1 MKDLNFRKGDA
12 KTEAFGS
19 DRMLQP
25 SPVEKIP
32 DGPTT
37 PEVAYQMVKDETFAQ
52 TQPRLNLAT
61 FVTTYMDEYA
71 TKLMNEAININY
83 IDETE
88 YPRIAV
94 MNGKCINIVANLW
107 NSPEKDTWKT
117 GALAIGS
124 SEACMLG
131 GVAAW
136 LRWRKKRQAQGK
148 PFDKPNFVISTGFQ
162 VVWEKFAQLW
172 QIEMRE
178 VPLTLD
184 KTTLDPE
191 EALKM
196 CDENTICIV
205 PIQGVTWT
213 GLNDDVEALD
223 KALDAYNAKTGY
235 DIPIHV
241 DAASGGFILPFLYPE
256 TKWDFRLKWVLS
268 ISVSGHKFGLVY
280 PGLGW
285 VVWKGKEYLPE
296 EMSFSVNYL
305 GANITQVGLNFSR
318 PAAQILGQYYQFI
331 RLGFQGYKEVQY
343 NSLQIAKY
351 IHDEIAKMAPFV
363 NYSNE
368 VVNPLFIWYLKP
380 EYAIDE
386 TEYPRIAVMNG
397 KCINIVANLWNSP
410 EKDTWKTGALAIG
423 SSEACMLGGV
433 AAWLRWRKKRQAQG
447 KPFDK
452 PNFVISTGF
461 QVVWEKFAQLWQ
473 IEMREVPLTLDK
485 TTLDPEEALKMCDE
499 NTICIVPIQGVTWTG
514 LNDDVEALDKALD
527 AYNAKTGYDIPIHV
541 DAASG
546 GFILPFLYPETKWDF
561 RLKWVLSI
569 SVSGHKFGLVYPGL
583 GWVVW
588 KGKEYLPEEMSF
600 SVNYLGANITQVGL
614 NFSRPAAQIL
624 GQYYQFIRLGFQGY
638 KEVQYNS
645 LQIAKYIHDEIA
657 KMAPF
662 VNYSNEVVNPLFI
675 WYLKPEYAK
684 NAKWTLYDLQ
694 DKLSQ
699 HGWMVPAYTLPSKL
713 EDYVVMRVVVRQ
725 GFSRDMADML
735 LGDIKNAIT
744 ELEKLDYPTPTRIAQ
759 GICKER

>member
-1 MKDLNFRKGDA
+1 M
-12 KTEAFGS
+12 E
-19 DRMLQP
+19 
-25 SPVEKIP
+25 
-32 DGPTT
+32 
-37 PEVAYQMVKDETFAQ
+37 
-52 TQPRLNLAT
+52 
-61 FVTTYMDEYA
+61 
-71 TKLMNEAININY
+71 
-83 IDETE
+83 
-88 YPRIAV
+88 
-94 MNGKCINIVANLW
+94 
-107 NSPEKDTWKT
+107 T

-196 CDENTICIV
+196 CDENTICVV

-256 TKWDFRLKWVLS
+256 KKWDFRLKWVLS

-285 VVWKGKEYLPE
+285 VCWKGKEYLPE
-296 EMSFSVNYL
+296 EMAFSVNYL

-343 NSLQIAKY
+343 NSLMIAKY

-363 NYSNE
+363 NYSE
-368 VVNPLFIWYLKP
+368 
-380 EYAIDE
+380 D
-386 TEYPRIAVMNG
+386 
-397 KCINIVANLWNSP
+397 
-410 EKDTWKTGALAIG
+410 
-423 SSEACMLGGV
+423 
-433 AAWLRWRKKRQAQG
+433 
-447 KPFDK
+447 
-452 PNFVISTGF
+452 
-461 QVVWEKFAQLWQ
+461 
-473 IEMREVPLTLDK
+473 
-485 TTLDPEEALKMCDE
+485 
-499 NTICIVPIQGVTWTG
+499 
-514 LNDDVEALDKALD
+514 
-527 AYNAKTGYDIPIHV
+527 
-541 DAASG
+541 
-546 GFILPFLYPETKWDF
+546 
-561 RLKWVLSI
+561 
-569 SVSGHKFGLVYPGL
+569 
-583 GWVVW
+583 
-588 KGKEYLPEEMSF
+588 
-600 SVNYLGANITQVGL
+600 
-614 NFSRPAAQIL
+614 
-624 GQYYQFIRLGFQGY
+624 
-638 KEVQYNS
+638 
-645 LQIAKYIHDEIA
+645 
-657 KMAPF
+657 
-662 VNYSNEVVNPLFI
+662 VVNPLFI

-684 NAKWTLYDLQ
+684 AAKWTLYDLQ

-735 LGDIKNAIT
+735 LGDINNAVA
-744 ELEKLDYPTPTRIAQ
+744 ELEKLDYPTPTRMAQ
-759 GICKER
+759 EKNLPVETKMFNHGGRRYKTVK